1 MRRVALLPFA
11 LVLSMIPLAAQAPG
25 GAATA
30 GMEPLN
36 GNGKLTIVVLP
47 PAAPACPVQ
56 MHALQGLGGGL
67 LAARNSPGIDRPS
80 QRIHLVLT
88 TGPAGPVTSARVIV
102 QGLSRKNRA
111 VETLSTSGPTPDR
124 TRTFD
129 VSFAAEDLKS
139 VAADLNLP
147 GFTAV
152 LSIQLEEIT
161 YADGSSWKVAD
172 AQSCN
177 VAPDPLVRV
186 AGW

>member
-56 MHALQGLGGGL
+56 MHALQGPGGGL
-67 LAARNSPGIDRPS
+67 LAARNSPRIDGPS
-80 QRIHLVLT
+80 QRIHLVLA
-88 TGPAGPVTSARVIV
+88 TGKAGPVASAKVTV
-102 QGLSRKNRA
+102 QGLSGKNRA
-111 VETLSTSGPTPDR
+111 VETLSTTGPIPDR
-124 TRTFD
+124 TQTLN
-129 VSFAAEDLKS
+129 VSFTAEDLKS
-139 VAADLNLP
+139 VAADLTLR

-152 LSIQLEEIT
+152 LSIQLNEIT

-172 AQSCN
+172 AQTCS
-177 VAPDPLVRV
+177 VAPDRLVRV